1 MVKIICC
8 NRPMK
13 FRDGATIMNVVGG
26 EKNLKKISGVW
37 VNGEH
42 IHPED
47 FDKYVLQ
54 ENDKLKIQYVFCGG

>member
-1 MVKIICC
+1 MLS
-8 NRPMK
+8 
-13 FRDGATIMNVVGG
+13 VG
-26 EKNLKKISGVW
+26 KKTSKKISGVW